1 MNARI
6 YLALARRWWW
16 TVVSAMIAASVTGFL
31 AVQTVPPTY
40 EAETRMLVGPVNA
53 ELDTLR
59 ASALLVET
67 YAELVH
73 NDEALTTVIDEF
85 GLQTTLADLRD
96 DVRAVANPITR
107 LLTIEVAHTDPTIA
121 AQLATALGDDLIDAL
136 GPAVSPAGSLRL
148 IDAAQ
153 PPIEPVAPNVPLL
166 TGLSAAGGLAAALV
180 LALLVERFSNTV
192 NSRFELTE
200 LSGAPF
206 LGSVLLRGRFRPTA
220 ADPLVVDA
228 QPGSEASL
236 SARLL
241 TGKVGLASPER
252 PSVILIIGSEHGDGV
267 GELAANMAAIWGR
280 SLGQTVLLDADDADG
295 EATRL
300 FGVSDEVGLSE
311 LLSNSAGATSSLV
324 QAALFHYSDTLA
336 VLPRGRLPLELVD
349 RAAASRVVT
358 ELQKRGKMVVISAGP
373 VHRSASTVVWAR
385 IADIVVLVAQRDATK
400 RDHLRYAIET
410 LQLTGT
416 NIGGVAL
423 LERGWRP
430 FSRGSATGRR
440 SARPAR
446 SSVRDA
452 RRGSVIAT
460 QAAPA
465 GREVETDRRT

>member
-96 DVRAVANPITR
+96 DVRAVANPTTR

-252 PSVILIIGSEHGDGV
+252 PSVILIVGSEHGDGV

-280 SLGQTVLLDADDADG
+280 SLGQTVLLDA
-295 EATRL
+295 
-300 FGVSDEVGLSE
+300 
-311 LLSNSAGATSSLV
+311 
-324 QAALFHYSDTLA
+324 
-336 VLPRGRLPLELVD
+336 
-349 RAAASRVVT
+349 
-358 ELQKRGKMVVISAGP
+358 
-373 VHRSASTVVWAR
+373 
-385 IADIVVLVAQRDATK
+385 
-400 RDHLRYAIET
+400 
-410 LQLTGT
+410 
-416 NIGGVAL
+416 
-423 LERGWRP
+423 
-430 FSRGSATGRR
+430 
-440 SARPAR
+440 
-446 SSVRDA
+446 
-452 RRGSVIAT
+452 
-460 QAAPA
+460 
-465 GREVETDRRT
+465 